1 MPKCCKCQAGQSR
14 LNKGSL
20 CKACFK
26 KKKKKINPA
35 DNNIDNIYSSDIDST
50 SNGHP
55 EIFADNTLKNIGTN
69 SSESSKDKEIIN
81 LIMENMTREKSW
93 NNEIQTMLK
102 QQIEFLKQE
111 IYVKN
116 TLIENLLTELHKQ
129 SPDENLQKVDNT
141 ESENIS
147 SLSSSSAVIS
157 TLPHILDSSSII
169 SNKICEDEQKM
180 AHLSSSGIKTH
191 PNQFKT
197 LINDS
202 DSSFE
207 TYYAKSNVISTY
219 PSNKKMLSP
228 KKTVSAKKHRSNVVV
243 NKYPERDSQQFQIKP
258 KLVPGN
264 ETYSN
269 IVYQGKKTLLLSDS
283 ILGRIQ
289 IRKFNK
295 DLLSGS
301 AYKKYF
307 PGAKPSEIAHY
318 CKPLLLKEKFDTV
331 VIHVGTNSLY
341 NENIDDI
348 ANEIFNLVKICKDHG
363 VNDVLVSGITFR
375 GNFLA
380 KVRDLNN
387 SIQSK
392 EGMYDFKFID
402 NTNIL
407 RSDICTDNLHLNHS
421 GIAKIAINI
430 ANAINTLDS

>member
-1 MPKCCKCQAGQSR
+1 M
-14 LNKGSL
+14 
-20 CKACFK
+20 
-26 KKKKKINPA
+26 
-35 DNNIDNIYSSDIDST
+35 
-50 SNGHP
+50 
-55 EIFADNTLKNIGTN
+55 FADNTLKNIGTN

-93 NNEIQTMLK
+93 NNEIQTILK

-141 ESENIS
+141 ESENVS
-147 SLSSSSAVIS
+147 SLSSSSAVIL
-157 TLPHILDSSSII
+157 TLPHILDSSSFI

-348 ANEIFNLVKICKDHG
+348 ANEIFNLVKICKDHD
-363 VNDVLVSGITFR
+363 VNDVLVIR
-375 GNFLA
+375 YNF
-380 KVRDLNN
+380 
-387 SIQSK
+387 
-392 EGMYDFKFID
+392 
-402 NTNIL
+402 
-407 RSDICTDNLHLNHS
+407 
-421 GIAKIAINI
+421 
-430 ANAINTLDS
+430 